1 MKKPHRE
8 SEARDNST
16 GGTVD
21 CIVAA
26 GSPCPSAP
34 ECRRRWI
41 VNGVTETATCAHCYQ
56 LLTRTDMAR
65 ILTGRI

>member
-1 MKKPHRE
+1 MKAPHRE

-16 GGTVD
+16 GGTVG
-21 CIVAA
+21 CIVAV

-41 VNGVTETATCAHCYQ
+41 VSGFTETATCAHCYQ
-56 LLTRTDMAR
+56 ILNRLEMAR
-65 ILTGRI
+65 ILAGRV